1 MTQPPW
7 KLRNDL
13 SLNGITALA
22 RWRFEEA
29 QAGET
34 LEVGRALYHRKR
46 YGRRP
51 PRQPITPAV
60 MDAMTR
66 QALADFLFV
75 LLEERGA
82 GIPLSAAC
90 ATGYH
95 PTAEERKGLRAQT

>member
-1 MTQPPW
+1 MGQPPW
-7 KLRNDL
+7 KLRNDR
-13 SLNGITALA
+13 SLNGISVLA
-22 RWRFEEA
+22 RWRFDEV

-34 LEVGRALYHRKR
+34 LEVGKALYDGKR

-75 LLEERGA
+75 VLEECGA

-90 ATGYH
+90 ATGYR
-95 PTAEERKGLRAQT
+95 PTAEEREKLRART